1 MVREIGNYEKNT
13 EIYWFSTLYMVAGY
27 LGIYYAMLTEGH
39 KMFEFMVGL
48 AILLILSYCYFF
60 ARK

>member
-1 MVREIGNYEKNT
+1 
-13 EIYWFSTLYMVAGY
+13 MVAGY